1 MDVSRW
7 ILEFLIRSP
16 GKDRLAK
23 DALSVMPVPN
33 NDLRLNKIA
42 LLRTIEGEVS
52 DAMVTET
59 ILEKLEL
66 VEALDSRQES
76 GAAAMAD
83 SMKGAYCAVA
93 LECTVKFLVSGGG
106 KPGEKYLNALNR
118 VWRGRVRQL
127 EMSGKSKLFTKE
139 LKRCWDEVE
148 AAISDNSV
156 CKKFLVMNT
165 RNEAVRLVLEY
176 LKEAWALLG
185 PSFVEWAAKLTTEHR
200 GLVRLGDGGV
210 RSRGVESVEDEPEVG
225 IERVDEEIE
234 VQEPTAV
241 KLASLG
247 GGVSGMPELI
257 SEFRDQE
264 DRTGT
269 SKDQVCNKDE
279 EIEVQEPTALKL
291 ASPGGGLSV
300 SGMPELTSEF
310 RDQEDRTGTS
320 KDQVCNKDTDVD
332 VTLPDSGTATF
343 VKEIQSEKVVTR
355 NKQVAINKR
364 HRGRVR
370 IAEDENFETNESE
383 NRNSISTPEVDR
395 VREALKSSTSEL
407 QAVVT
412 DPLPEASR
420 VAEAVATDLATKNVS
435 HENPLESQKG
445 TEADATTNPCIEK
458 NTNSNDPTP
467 GNPSTSHQNN
477 NPQPSLMARNSTA
490 HTYEWDDSIDSI
502 DDSDPRANASRLNP
516 TRSKRKTV
524 SALKK
529 DESTKFTKRRKVKR
543 WSLLEEDALRD
554 GVKKYGKGNWK
565 LILNTYHDLFE
576 ERTEVDLKDKWRNMT
591 R

>member
-66 VEALDSRQES
+66 VEALDLRQES

-241 KLASLG
+241 KLAS
-247 GGVSGMPELI
+247 
-257 SEFRDQE
+257 
-264 DRTGT
+264 
-269 SKDQVCNKDE
+269 
-279 EIEVQEPTALKL
+279 
-291 ASPGGGLSV
+291 PGGGLSV

-332 VTLPDSGTATF
+332 VTLPDSGPATF

-565 LILNTYHDLFE
+565 LILNTYHELFE